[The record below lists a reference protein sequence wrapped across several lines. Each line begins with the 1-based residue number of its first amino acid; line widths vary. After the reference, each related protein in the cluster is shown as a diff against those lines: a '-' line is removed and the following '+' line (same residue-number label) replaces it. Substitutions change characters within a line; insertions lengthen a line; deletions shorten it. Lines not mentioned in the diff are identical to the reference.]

1 MNLNKKSELWFVRLE
16 VENWRQYNGKHVIDF
31 STSQKKHLTV
41 VHAENSV
48 GKTTMLNAIKWCL
61 YGETPEFSDK
71 KNLVTDRSEKDT
83 CKVRLRF
90 KYGQKEYSAY
100 RVYDQRTFTSK
111 LTLSTI
117 KENSSH
123 HDPVQNPEVV
133 INNILPSELSNY
145 FLFAGERYSKA
156 LGEDNNVSHIRAIRD
171 ILGFTMSEDVID
183 DIEYLRRKKNKE
195 LSSILE
201 RDEETRAL
209 AKNLKRLEKEKKDFA
224 ELKTLF
230 QESYQEQK
238 EIFDTN
244 SKLISASSHS
254 TAKKLGH
261 EQDDKTRLLRTAE
274 GHKLDYLKR
283 RQKLVSTYGWILFGS
298 KLTKKNFDHIKVN
311 HGEMPSP
318 HRENVISKIIKKQ
331 ECICTTPIL
340 PGSKER
346 KALEKLM
353 SEASNE
359 LIDNRVLDAISQGD
373 FFRKRSKD
381 FFTDL
386 KEIELD
392 LHKFETEIS
401 ELEKKLKSI
410 KLEIDAIG
418 NHDISGF
425 QKKRDNAQAEM
436 RKIDIKNGENNR
448 DIESNLSSIRSI
460 ETQIRQSTTNTSK
473 TTQLQNFVE
482 LSDKL
487 IKRLKIT
494 HEKHEAHSIKAIRDL
509 VQKNVDES
517 LRKNKEVLLTDGYK
531 FELRDR
537 ETGLIDYGADG
548 GNGQTLLSN
557 LSFISA
563 LISTSKDRAKVNEKS
578 IFIPGTI
585 APFVIDAP
593 FAEMDSSY
601 RLNTF
606 DFLPKQSHQ
615 LILFLSSGQWDD
627 KFEEKIGRYI
637 GKRYLLINHDRTN
650 NFENNEIT
658 IKNKAY
664 QLNRLGNSD
673 DKNFSAST
681 IEEMKI

>member
-1 MNLNKKSELWFVRLE
+1 
-16 VENWRQYNGKHVIDF
+16 
-31 STSQKKHLTV
+31 
-41 VHAENSV
+41 
-48 GKTTMLNAIKWCL
+48 
-61 YGETPEFSDK
+61 
-71 KNLVTDRSEKDT
+71 
-83 CKVRLRF
+83 
-90 KYGQKEYSAY
+90 
-100 RVYDQRTFTSK
+100 
-111 LTLSTI
+111 
-117 KENSSH
+117 
-123 HDPVQNPEVV
+123 
-133 INNILPSELSNY
+133 
-145 FLFAGERYSKA
+145 
-156 LGEDNNVSHIRAIRD
+156 
-171 ILGFTMSEDVID
+171 MSEDVID

-195 LSSILE
+195 LSTILE
-201 RDEETRAL
+201 KDKETRTL
-209 AKNLKRLEKEKKDFA
+209 ANDLATLEGQKEDFA
-224 ELKTLF
+224 KLQKTL
-230 QESYQEQK
+230 QDSYQEQK
-238 EIFDTN
+238 EIFETN
-244 SKLISASSHS
+244 SKLISSSSHLKV
-254 TAKKLGH
+254 KKLGQ
-261 EQDDKTRLLRTAE
+261 EQIDKSKLLTTAE
-274 GHKLDYLKR
+274 GHKLNTLKK

-353 SEASNE
+353 AEASNE
-359 LIDNRVLDAISQGD
+359 IIDNRVLDAISQGD

-386 KEIELD
+386 KEIERDLD
-392 LHKFETEIS
+392 TFETEVS

-410 KLEIDAIG
+410 KLKISEIG
-418 NHDISGF
+418 NQDISEF

-436 RKIDIKNGENNR
+436 RNIDRQNGENNR
-448 DIESNLSSIRSI
+448 DIDNNKASIKNI
-460 ETQIRQSTTNTSK
+460 ETLIRQSTTNTSK
-473 TTQLQNFVE
+473 TKQLQNFVE

-487 IKRLKIT
+487 ITRLKTT
-494 HEKHEAHSIKAIRDL
+494 HEKHEAHSIKAIKDL

-517 LRKNKEVLLTDGYK
+517 LRKNKEVELSEGFK
-531 FELRDR
+531 FQLKDR
-537 ETGLIDYGADG
+537 ETGLIDYGSDG

-578 IFIPGTI
+578 IFVPGTI

-637 GKRYLLINHDRTN
+637 GRRYLLINHDRTN

-658 IKNKAY
+658 IKNKSY
-664 QLNRLGNSD
+664 ELNRLGNSNNE
-673 DKNFSAST
+673 NFSAST
-681 IEEMKI
+681 IEEI

>member
-1 MNLNKKSELWFVRLE
+1 MCIRDSL
-16 VENWRQYNGKHVIDF
+16 GK
-31 STSQKKHLTV
+31 
-41 VHAENSV
+41 
-48 GKTTMLNAIKWCL
+48 
-61 YGETPEFSDK
+61 
-71 KNLVTDRSEKDT
+71 
-83 CKVRLRF
+83 
-90 KYGQKEYSAY
+90 
-100 RVYDQRTFTSK
+100 DQ
-111 LTLSTI
+111 I
-117 KENSSH
+117 
-123 HDPVQNPEVV
+123 
-133 INNILPSELSNY
+133 
-145 FLFAGERYSKA
+145 SKA
-156 LGEDNNVSHIRAIRD
+156 N
-171 ILGFTMSEDVID
+171 F
-183 DIEYLRRKKNKE
+183 LRK
-195 LSSILE
+195 
-201 RDEETRAL
+201 
-209 AKNLKRLEKEKKDFA
+209 
-224 ELKTLF
+224 
-230 QESYQEQK
+230 
-238 EIFDTN
+238 
-244 SKLISASSHS
+244 
-254 TAKKLGH
+254 
-261 EQDDKTRLLRTAE
+261 AE
-274 GHKLDYLKR
+274 GHKIDYLKR

-311 HGEMPSP
+311 AGEIPSP
-318 HRENVISKIIKKQ
+318 HRENVISTILKEQ

-353 SEASNE
+353 SEASTE
-359 LIDNRVLDAISQGD
+359 LIDNRVMDAISQGE
-373 FFRKRSKD
+373 FFRQRAKD
-381 FFTDL
+381 FFADL
-386 KEIELD
+386 KEIELG
-392 LHKFETEIS
+392 LNKFEIEIS
-401 ELEKKLKSI
+401 DLEKKLKSI
-410 KLEIDAIG
+410 KQDIDAIG
-418 NHDISGF
+418 NQDISDY
-425 QKKRDNAQAEM
+425 QKKRDIAETEM
-436 RKIDIKNGENNR
+436 REIDIKNGENNR
-448 DIESNLSSIRSI
+448 DIETNQGLIRGV
-460 ETQIRQSTTNTSK
+460 ETQIRQSTTNSSQ

-494 HEKHEAHSIKAIRDL
+494 HEKHETHSIKAIRDL

-517 LRKNKEVLLTDGYK
+517 LRKNKEVVLTDDYK

-563 LISTSKDRAKVNEKS
+563 LISTSKNRAKVNEKS

-627 KFEEKIGRYI
+627 KFEEKIGKYI

-650 NFENNEIT
+650 NFDNNEIT

-673 DKNFSAST
+673 DENFSAST

>member
-16 VENWRQYNGKHVIDF
+16 VENWRQYNGKHVINF
-31 STSQKKHLTV
+31 STNQKKHLTV

-71 KNLVTDRSEKDT
+71 KNLVTDRSEKKT

-100 RVYDQRTFTSK
+100 RVYDQRTFASK
-111 LTLSTI
+111 LTLSII
-117 KENSSH
+117 KDGSSH

-156 LGEDNNVSHIRAIRD
+156 LGEENNVSHIRAIRD
-171 ILGFTMSEDVID
+171 ILGFTMSEDVIE

-195 LSSILE
+195 LASILE
-201 RDEETRAL
+201 KDKETRGL
-209 AKNLKRLEKEKKDFA
+209 ADDLKILEGEKTNFANLKKSYKK
-224 ELKTLF
+224 
-230 QESYQEQK
+230 SYEEQK
-238 EIFDTN
+238 GIFDTN
-244 SKLISASSHS
+244 SKLISASSHLQ
-254 TAKKLGH
+254 AKTLGA
-261 EQDDKTRLLRTAE
+261 EQISKANTLKKAND
-274 GHKLDYLKR
+274 HKLDYLKR

-353 SEASNE
+353 AEASNE
-359 LIDNRVLDAISQGD
+359 LIDNRILDAISQGI
-373 FFRKRSKD
+373 FFRKRAKD
-381 FFTDL
+381 FFSDL
-386 KEIELD
+386 KDIEFGLD
-392 LHKFETEIS
+392 KFETEIS
-401 ELEKKLKSI
+401 DLEKKLKQI
-410 KLEIDAIG
+410 KIKIAEIG
-418 NHDISGF
+418 NQDISDF
-425 QKKRDNAQAEM
+425 QTKRDNAEIKM
-436 RKIDIKNGENNR
+436 RQIDRDNGANNR
-448 DIESNLSSIRSI
+448 DIETNQSSIRAI
-460 ETQIRQSTTNTSK
+460 EIKIRQSSTNSSQ

-517 LRKNKEVLLTDGYK
+517 LRKNKEVHLTDGFK
-531 FELRDR
+531 FQLKDR

-563 LISTSKDRAKVNEKS
+563 LISTSKDRARVNEKS
-578 IFIPGTI
+578 IFVPGTI

-627 KFEEKIGRYI
+627 KFEEKIGKFI
-637 GKRYLLINHDRTN
+637 GRRYLLINHDRTN
-650 NFENNEIT
+650 NFENNEII

-664 QLNRLGNSD
+664 ELNRLGNSD
-673 DKNFSAST
+673 DENFSAST